1 MLILPASLLV
11 LIAQAAADQSL
22 PTAIRKLSPDSNE
35 KLLSHHLAFSSQRA
49 LTPGKG
55 AAAAFDFLESQDASS
70 AQDNIEERSYYP
82 AFARHHNDSEEN
94 MLRRAAEALALL
106 ERRAACPANMNSCE
120 SIGSR
125 EKCCQQGTVCTR
137 VQDSTVGGV
146 ACCPKGSS
154 CGGPVGDCPAG
165 AVSCPA
171 YMGGGCCIPG
181 YVCQG
186 SGCKYKSAILF
197 HDICLADF
205 VIGVPSASAKPE
217 TSTLTVVQTNTR
229 EPEDET
235 ITATRTTFVEG
246 NPSTVVVTEVIT
258 RTASGEDATRTTTKF
273 VTESDDEGTVP
284 GNPPWRPT
292 GTTLEE
298 TTDSTITDT
307 QTGCPTGF
315 YGCLARH
322 GGGCCQTDRDCQT
335 HSCPPV
341 ESTTIISDGKTLVVP
356 VTDVPSEPTSTCAG
370 GWFLCG
376 DDAGPVAG
384 CCPSG
389 YKCGTASCF
398 TAEATQT
405 ESVQKQ
411 QPKEALASDRVRV
424 SFVGLASAIA
434 FGLGLAMM

>member
-1 MLILPASLLV
+1 MARLDTMLILPASLLV
-11 LIAQAAADQSL
+11 LIAQAAADQPL

-35 KLLSHHLAFSSQRA
+35 KLLSHHLAFAPQRA

-70 AQDNIEERSYYP
+70 AQDNIEERSYHP

-106 ERRAACPANMNSCE
+106 ERRAACPANMNSC
-120 SIGSR
+120 
-125 EKCCQQGTVCTR
+125 
-137 VQDSTVGGV
+137 
-146 ACCPKGSS
+146 
-154 CGGPVGDCPAG
+154 
-165 AVSCPA
+165 
-171 YMGGGCCIPG
+171 
-181 YVCQG
+181 
-186 SGCKYKSAILF
+186 
-197 HDICLADF
+197 
-205 VIGVPSASAKPE
+205 VPSASAKPE

-229 EPEDET
+229 EPGDET